1 MIPHFTDMIKE
12 FICYNPGDYHYII
25 CEIGGSV
32 GDIEAMAFYEA
43 IRQLKNDVGIN
54 NSLFILLNSAHQF

>member
-1 MIPHFTDMIKE
+1 MIKE
-12 FICYNPGDYHYII
+12 FICYNPGNYDYII

-43 IRQLKNDVGIN
+43 IRQLKNNVGADNI
-54 NSLFILLNSAHQF
+54 LFIHFPISLQR